1 MKKIFYGVIAFV
13 VVLLIAI
20 YTILFTSFGNN
31 IVANIAQKKIKESAG
46 LDVNIT
52 HFNLR
57 FSSLE
62 LQANIANMADFNL
75 KGALSP
81 FKLGF
86 DLDYLISLNQNYA
99 KNLGLN
105 LNQNLSFGGKIQG
118 KASDFTLDGKGYLLG
133 SNVLLNARMYNY
145 SPIALNLDAQ
155 NLKIEEILHLL
166 SYSSYAKGFLNAQAK
181 ISAQNLKPDG
191 NIIIK
196 LDTSYINYEA
206 IKKDFSLDLPLNS
219 NPKAEIL
226 ANVKED
232 KIYAV
237 SKIYNDYLNLQTQKT
252 LYDISKNALSTDFNL
267 NIPSLVKLEKL
278 TKTRLNGSLGV
289 VGQVSVV
296 NNILSSLNA
305 QVIGLGGEIK
315 ASLKNNKI
323 FADINEASL
332 EKLLALAGYGALVSG
347 NLNAKLLNADLDFS
361 NFDLEAKINNAKI
374 NTNELK
380 KIAKIELSNIIFSF
394 DAKANAKNSN
404 ISYNALL
411 ASNLLNIKK
420 LQGTYNLKNSEL
432 NTDLN
437 AFIDDLSQFSAIA
450 GQKLQGKADL
460 TAKAHII
467 GTQIQN
473 LNANAN
479 LADGVIKADSN
490 GKKLDLNIDKLD
502 LSKLFVI
509 AGMPNYASGIINA
522 KVNLDNIDFSNLNG
536 KANLEAKGILNAA
549 TLSKILNK
557 NFPNNTSYDL
567 NTKINFKN
575 NIAQFDS
582 VLNSSLADLTKLQG
596 SFDISKMLLNS
607 DFNLKIN
614 DFSKLGFLL
623 DRKLKGK
630 AEFNGKVGFDKNL
643 NFVVNSPNLFEGK
656 LQSTLKDNL
665 LLADLNSLAQGLDF
679 MDVYQGKADVKAN
692 YNLLSE
698 EGEVNLDMKEGK
710 LKPNLITNALKILT
724 LKDITN
730 DVYRTA
736 NAKALIKKENIKLDL
751 NMQADRSYI
760 LVQSGA
766 LNSKSGALNLPF
778 DIKLDRANF
787 KGSIT
792 GTTEN
797 PKVNL
802 NAGSVLNSI
811 KNVVGG
817 GVSDGAKSTGD
828 KVDKAVNKLLNKIF

>member
-166 SYSSYAKGFLNAQAK
+166 SYPSYAKGFLNAQAK

-267 NIPSLVKLEKL
+267 SIPSLVKLEKL
-278 TKTRLNGSLGV
+278 TKTRLNGSLDV
-289 VGQVSVV
+289 IGQTSVV
-296 NNILSSLNA
+296 NNALSSLNA
-305 QVIGLGGEIK
+305 QVIGLGGEVK

-374 NTNELK
+374 NT
-380 KIAKIELSNIIFSF
+380 
-394 DAKANAKNSN
+394 NAKNSN

-467 GTQIQN
+467 GTQVQN

-509 AGMPNYASGIINA
+509 TGMPNYASGIVNA
-522 KVNLDNIDFSNLNG
+522 KVNLDNIDFNNLNG

-656 LQSTLKDNL
+656 LQSTFKDNL
-665 LLADLNSLAQGLDF
+665 LLADLNGVDLSSLAQGLDF
-679 MDVYQGKADVKAN
+679 MDIYQGKADMKAD

-736 NAKALIKKENIKLDL
+736 NAKALIKKENIKFDL

-778 DIKLDRANF
+778 DIKFDRANF

-817 GVSDGAKSTGD
+817 GMSDGAKSTGD

>member
-1 MKKIFYGVIAFV
+1 MKKIFYGIVAFV
-13 VVLLIAI
+13 VVLLIALC
-20 YTILFTSFGNN
+20 TILFTSFGNN
-31 IVANIAQKKIKESAG
+31 IVANIAQKKIKENAG

-118 KASDFTLDGKGYLLG
+118 KASDFALDGRGYLLG

-166 SYSSYAKGFLNAQAK
+166 SYPSYAKGFLNAQAK
-181 ISAQNLKPDG
+181 ISAQDLKPDG
-191 NIIIK
+191 NIVIK
-196 LDTSYINYEA
+196 LDTNYINYEA

-267 NIPSLVKLEKL
+267 SIPSLVKLEKL

-289 VGQVSVV
+289 IGQTSVV
-296 NNILSSLNA
+296 NNALSSLNA
-305 QVIGLGGEIK
+305 QVIGLSGEVK

-332 EKLLALAGYGALVSG
+332 EKLLALVGYGALVSG

-380 KIAKIELSNIIFSF
+380 KIVKIELPNAIFSL

-411 ASNLLNIKK
+411 TSNLLNIKK

-437 AFIDDLSQFSAIA
+437 AFIDDLSQFSAMA
-450 GQKLQGKADL
+450 GQKLQGKADI

-467 GTQIQN
+467 GAQIQN

-479 LADGVIKADSN
+479 LADGVIKANSN
-490 GKKLDLNIDKLD
+490 GKKLDLNIDKFD
-502 LSKLFVI
+502 LS
-509 AGMPNYASGIINA
+509 
-522 KVNLDNIDFSNLNG
+522 
-536 KANLEAKGILNAA
+536 
-549 TLSKILNK
+549 
-557 NFPNNTSYDL
+557 
-567 NTKINFKN
+567 
-575 NIAQFDS
+575 
-582 VLNSSLADLTKLQG
+582 
-596 SFDISKMLLNS
+596 
-607 DFNLKIN
+607 
-614 DFSKLGFLL
+614 
-623 DRKLKGK
+623 
-630 AEFNGKVGFDKNL
+630 
-643 NFVVNSPNLFEGK
+643 
-656 LQSTLKDNL
+656 
-665 LLADLNSLAQGLDF
+665 
-679 MDVYQGKADVKAN
+679 
-692 YNLLSE
+692 
-698 EGEVNLDMKEGK
+698 
-710 LKPNLITNALKILT
+710 
-724 LKDITN
+724 
-730 DVYRTA
+730 
-736 NAKALIKKENIKLDL
+736 
-751 NMQADRSYI
+751 
-760 LVQSGA
+760 
-766 LNSKSGALNLPF
+766 
-778 DIKLDRANF
+778 
-787 KGSIT
+787 
-792 GTTEN
+792 
-797 PKVNL
+797 
-802 NAGSVLNSI
+802 
-811 KNVVGG
+811 
-817 GVSDGAKSTGD
+817 
-828 KVDKAVNKLLNKIF
+828 

>member
-1 MKKIFYGVIAFV
+1 MKKIFYGIVAFV
-13 VVLLIAI
+13 VVLLIALC
-20 YTILFTSFGNN
+20 TILFTSFGNN
-31 IVANIAQKKIKESAG
+31 IVANIAQKKIKENAG

-52 HFNLR
+52 RFNLR

-86 DLDYLISLNQNYA
+86 DLDYLISLKQNYA

-118 KASDFTLDGKGYLLG
+118 KASDFILDGRGYLLG

-145 SPIALNLDAQ
+145 SPIALNLDAK

-166 SYSSYAKGFLNAQAK
+166 SYPSYAKGFLNAQAK

-252 LYDISKNALSTDFNL
+252 LYDMSKNILSTDFNL
-267 NIPSLVKLEKL
+267 NIPSLAKLEKL

-289 VGQVSVV
+289 IGETSVV
-296 NNILSSLNA
+296 NNALSSLNA
-305 QVIGLGGEIK
+305 QVIGLGGEVK

-380 KIAKIELSNIIFSF
+380 KIAKIELPNTIFSL

-460 TAKAHII
+460 NAKAYII

-509 AGMPNYASGIINA
+509 AGMPNYASGVVNA
-522 KVNLDNIDFSNLNG
+522 KVNLNNID
-536 KANLEAKGILNAA
+536 
-549 TLSKILNK
+549 
-557 NFPNNTSYDL
+557 
-567 NTKINFKN
+567 
-575 NIAQFDS
+575 
-582 VLNSSLADLTKLQG
+582 
-596 SFDISKMLLNS
+596 
-607 DFNLKIN
+607 
-614 DFSKLGFLL
+614 
-623 DRKLKGK
+623 
-630 AEFNGKVGFDKNL
+630 
-643 NFVVNSPNLFEGK
+643 
-656 LQSTLKDNL
+656 
-665 LLADLNSLAQGLDF
+665 
-679 MDVYQGKADVKAN
+679 
-692 YNLLSE
+692 
-698 EGEVNLDMKEGK
+698 
-710 LKPNLITNALKILT
+710 
-724 LKDITN
+724 
-730 DVYRTA
+730 
-736 NAKALIKKENIKLDL
+736 
-751 NMQADRSYI
+751 
-760 LVQSGA
+760 
-766 LNSKSGALNLPF
+766 
-778 DIKLDRANF
+778 
-787 KGSIT
+787 
-792 GTTEN
+792 
-797 PKVNL
+797 
-802 NAGSVLNSI
+802 
-811 KNVVGG
+811 
-817 GVSDGAKSTGD
+817 
-828 KVDKAVNKLLNKIF
+828 